1 MVTSGRSYGCMPE
14 KRSVARRATSD
25 QWICCAGWRAMA
37 QGLRCD
43 YLSSTPDINGAKF
56 PSSFEGFGVFL
67 RSFSTK
73 YDWNTAH
80 RCPIALRTTMNCD
93 PNRVDVSSLEETYN
107 DLLDVWSSEG
117 RDYSSLSDYLT
128 ADSVLVSAIGLLHP
142 RREIG
147 FSWCFGFSWRLLAWS
162 PSQFVRRYEGR

>member
-25 QWICCAGWRAMA
+25 QWICYAGWRAMA

-43 YLSSTPDINGAKF
+43 YLSSTPDLNGATL

-107 DLLDVWSSEG
+107 DLLDVWSTEVP
-117 RDYSSLSDYLT
+117 DYSLFSDCGFRPCLSYW
-128 ADSVLVSAIGLLHP
+128 SSA
-142 RREIG
+142 
-147 FSWCFGFSWRLLAWS
+147 S
-162 PSQFVRRYEGR
+162 PSRDRLFMVFWIFLASFGLESKSVRSSI